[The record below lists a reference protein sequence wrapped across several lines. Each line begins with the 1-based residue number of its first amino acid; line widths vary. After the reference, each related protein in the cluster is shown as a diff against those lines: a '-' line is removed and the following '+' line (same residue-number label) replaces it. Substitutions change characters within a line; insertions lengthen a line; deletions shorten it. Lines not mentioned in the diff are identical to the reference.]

1 MGLPPLPHLFQRSI
15 LSSVAMV
22 WINPSHNGWLDFQNQ
37 SKVLELDEAFILY
50 SLVKM
55 GKDAI

>member
-1 MGLPPLPHLFQRSI
+1 
-15 LSSVAMV
+15 MV